1 MRRSG
6 WKLPRRVLAV
16 LFAGSVLVLMAPG
29 ALATH
34 GPGQEVTV
42 GSNDLFF
49 SHNKQNEPAVAIDPT
64 NADNVATGANDNI
77 DLERC
82 NAGDDTTCP
91 FTDGVGVT
99 GFQGSLNG
107 GATFLQPT
115 YTGFSAR
122 VGENPTGSCIGAPG
136 GPSPADPG
144 CDPNEPTDPGF
155 IGTLPW
161 YFENGLVSDGDPAVA
176 WGPKPDGAGGFAYA
190 SGARLYFANLT
201 GNFQSPRGGEFRGF
215 EAIGVSRTDDFEAA
229 VTGDKDAWM
238 DPVIASRQSSAT
250 FSDKEF
256 IWADNAESSPFFGNV
271 YVCFTQLRSVGG
283 APEPIVVAR
292 STDGGDTWEH
302 RQITAAANTRLGQG
316 RQGCTV
322 RTDSEGVVYAF
333 FNSAAQKKTN
343 PPFFD
348 AAQLL
353 ARSFNGGRTFERP
366 FKVADVQECGL
377 FDPVQGRLTFDG
389 IAGSR
394 TNSFPS
400 VDIANGAPEGNG
412 PDTIV
417 LNWCDGPTPST
428 TSPGANEQAL
438 VQVSNDRGES
448 WTAPVNAARAG
459 DRPDFPAVGI
469 SPDGTDVYLT
479 YMNFLQP
486 WQPSA
491 LAPARLMEGVVR
503 YASLSGTTLG
513 GFSDRYRG
521 GPDGTGD
528 ARGSSANG
536 LTSGFLGDYNYV
548 SATNDHAVAVWNDVR
563 HAADCPAIDAY
574 RQSIVD
580 GDPIATP
587 APNQDCPQGTEFAF
601 GNTDIYGTLVTP

>member
-1 MRRSG
+1 VVCG
-6 WKLPRRVLAV
+6 LIATFAV
-16 LFAGSVLVLMAPG
+16 FAVQG
-29 ALATH
+29 AVASH

-64 NADNVATGANDNI
+64 NPNNVAAGANDNI

-82 NAGDDTTCP
+82 DAGSDTTCP

-99 GFQGSLNG
+99 GFQGSING
-107 GATFLQPT
+107 GASWIQPT

-122 VGENPTGSCIGAPG
+122 VGEDPTGSCIGAPG
-136 GPSPADPG
+136 GPSPTDPG

-161 YFENGLVSDGDPAVA
+161 YFENGLTSDGDPAVA
-176 WGPKPDGAGGFAYA
+176 WGPKPTGAGGFTYA
-190 SGARLYFANLT
+190 NGARLYFANLT
-201 GNFQSPRGGEFRGF
+201 GNFQSVRGGEFKGF
-215 EAIGVSRTDDFEAA
+215 EAIGVSRTDNFAAA
-229 VTGDKDAWM
+229 VAGNKSAWM
-238 DPVIASRQSSAT
+238 EPVIATRQSSAT

-256 IWADNAESSPFFGNV
+256 IWADNAQSSPFFGNV
-271 YVCFTQLRSVGG
+271 YVCFTQFRSVGG

-292 STDGGDTWEH
+292 STDGGDTWTQ
-302 RQITAAANTRLGQG
+302 RQITAGANTGLGQG
-316 RQGCTV
+316 RQGCTI
-322 RTDSEGVVYAF
+322 RTDGDGVVYAF
-333 FNSAAQKKTN
+333 FNSATQKKTN

-353 ARSFNGGRTFERP
+353 ARSFDGGHTFERP
-366 FKVADVQECGL
+366 FVVAEIVECGR

-389 IAGSR
+389 IAGAR

-400 VDIANGAPEGNG
+400 VDIANGAPQGNG

-417 LNWCDGPTPST
+417 LTWCNGPTPST
-428 TSPGANEQAL
+428 TAPGPNEQAL
-438 VQVSNDRGES
+438 VQVSNDKGES
-448 WTAPVNAARAG
+448 WTAPVNAAPAG

-491 LAPARLMEGVVR
+491 LAPARNMLGVVR

-513 GFSDRYRG
+513 PFTDRYRG
-521 GPDGTGD
+521 TVGD

-536 LTSGFLGDYNYV
+536 LSTEFLGDYNYV
-548 SATNDHAVAVWNDVR
+548 SATNTHAVAVWNDSR
-563 HAADCPAIDAY
+563 HAADCPAIDVF
-574 RQSIVD
+574 RQNL
-580 GDPIATP
+580 ATGTTP
-587 APNQDCPQGTEFAF
+587 NPTPRPNQQCPQGTEFAF
-601 GNTDIYGTLVTP
+601 GNTDIYGTVVTP